1 MALRMMRIQTES
13 GGTSSLGKALRRE
26 GVEVGIRACSL
37 MAEIKSE
44 RMAFTIKEITNE
56 CNPE

>member
-26 GVEVGIRACSL
+26 GVEVGIRACDL
-37 MAEIKSE
+37 MAEIKGE
-44 RMAFTIKEITNE
+44 RTAFAVGEMTNE
-56 CNPE
+56 CNSK

>member
-1 MALRMMRIQTES
+1 
-13 GGTSSLGKALRRE
+13 LRRE